1 MSGRNQFQVAECFDG
16 ALLWLGRL
24 VRLWHM
30 LAYVCLDLFHIND
43 QTDLFFL
50 FVGAGKL
57 AGKSQ
62 AANGS
67 DVTNFDAAPVY
78 LLDYHHSIIA
88 AE

>member
-43 QTDLFFL
+43 QTDLSFL

-62 AANGS
+62 AAQM
-67 DVTNFDAAPVY
+67 
-78 LLDYHHSIIA
+78 
-88 AE
+88 